1 MTPRRIVVLGA
12 GLGGLASAALLS
24 RVGHHVT
31 VLEKNDWI
39 GGKSRRIEVAGQR
52 IDTGPSLVT
61 FPGAMRAV
69 LDRFDELGASGSRS
83 ADDIAPLNLERLP
96 EVGRYYFRGD
106 AANLPVERGHSW
118 NAAWERFEQEHGNL
132 GAAITTLLT
141 SDPWS
146 DRILPAATQL
156 FRRYGRRLSTDA
168 YLDGLDWMPDAL
180 REVISIHTL
189 NAGVAPNRT
198 LALFAS
204 MAAVMSTDGIWVP
217 RGGVNEIP
225 QRFFAL
231 AQAEGATV
239 RLGEPVTRVRRG
251 VVSTALANYPADVV
265 VSGLDA
271 GVLEG
276 LLGDRIPRP
285 RNLSCSGIATFA
297 VFNEELPTEVVTH
310 SVVMPDNPAELFDAI
325 RERRLPAQSM
335 AFLNYYRAGHIY
347 ENSRPTAAIL
357 LTAPPDGNAYDI
369 DHPWVRGE
377 FARIGDALGL
387 PKPLRDYIDDYT
399 VFDPEY
405 FAGFGATGGALYGE
419 GHPWW
424 QSGPFHR
431 PSYTSIRRPWL
442 WRVGASVH
450 PGGGIPAVLGGAL
463 IATNRLLTRLG

>member
-1 MTPRRIVVLGA
+1 MLGA

-24 RVGHHVT
+24 RAGHHVT
-31 VLEKNDWI
+31 VLDKNEWI

-61 FPGAMRAV
+61 FPGALRAV
-69 LDRFDELGASGSRS
+69 LDRFDELGAHGDPS
-83 ADDIAPLNLERLP
+83 AEDIAPLHLERLP
-96 EVGRYYFRGD
+96 EVGRYFFRGD

-118 NAAWERFEQEHGNL
+118 HDAWERFEREHGGL
-132 GAAITTLLT
+132 GPAITTLLT

-146 DRILPAATQL
+146 NRIAPAAAQL
-156 FRRYGRRLSTDA
+156 FRRYGTRLATDA
-168 YLDGLDWMPDAL
+168 YLGGLDWMPKAL

-189 NAGVAPNRT
+189 NAGVAPSRT
-198 LALFAS
+198 LALFAT
-204 MAAVMSTDGIWVP
+204 MPAVMSTDGVWVP

-225 QRFFAL
+225 QQFFAL
-231 AQAEGATV
+231 ARASGAEV
-239 RLGEPVTRVRRG
+239 RLGEAVTRVRKG
-251 VVSTALANYPADVV
+251 VVSTALADYPADVV

-271 GVLEG
+271 GVLER
-276 LLGDRIPRP
+276 LLGDRVPTP

-297 VFNEELPTEVVTH
+297 VFDEELPADVVTH
-310 SVVMPDNPAELFDAI
+310 SVIMPDDPAELFDAI
-325 RERRLPAQSM
+325 RERRLPQQSM

-357 LTAPPDGNAYDI
+357 LTAPPDGKSYDI
-369 DHPWVRGE
+369 NHPWVRGE
-377 FARIGDALGL
+377 FDRITEVLGF
-387 PKPLRDYIDDYT
+387 PKPLGDYIADHT

-431 PSYTSIRRPWL
+431 PAYSSMRRPWL

-463 IATNRLLTRLG
+463 ISTNRLLSRLV